1 MNQVV
6 ILALIAALQQEVV
19 LLEQE
24 LAQQQAIVS
33 PVPYSPYLGSV
44 PTIGTNGGD
53 VAPTSSPVNGLPINY
68 VDTDTSVQSCSITAS
83 VRTAIMVGETNPYP
97 LTTID
102 WSLGGMPTSTQ
113 GFFTPIDSSYG
124 IFSTNASPD
133 DGKLETVYWGYFPGG
148 IKATFGS
155 STCKTYFPDE
165 SPSVFGIPSTTVY
178 STNNS

>member
-53 VAPTSSPVNGLPINY
+53 VAPTSTPDGSPIVY
-68 VDTDTSVQSCSITAS
+68 VPA
-83 VRTAIMVGETNPYP
+83 
-97 LTTID
+97 
-102 WSLGGMPTSTQ
+102 PTST
-113 GFFTPIDSSYG
+113 
-124 IFSTNASPD
+124 
-133 DGKLETVYWGYFPGG
+133 
-148 IKATFGS
+148 
-155 STCKTYFPDE
+155 
-165 SPSVFGIPSTTVY
+165 PSVPMCEYVIPGVKTIEGMSCAEIQACTTAH
-178 STNNS
+178 NCPR